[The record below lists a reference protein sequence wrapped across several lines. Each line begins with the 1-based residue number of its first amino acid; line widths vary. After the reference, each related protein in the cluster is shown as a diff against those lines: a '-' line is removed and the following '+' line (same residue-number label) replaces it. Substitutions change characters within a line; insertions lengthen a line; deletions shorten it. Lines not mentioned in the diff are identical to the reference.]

1 MLKET
6 FTETI
11 NTERLVLRKF
21 ESSDVESVFKN
32 WASDPEVQLNYGE
45 PVYSTTGEVKA
56 LLENSLEKVYTFNKK
71 SLEKV

>member
-11 NTERLVLRKF
+11 NTERLILRKF
-21 ESSDVESVFKN
+21 ESSDVESVFNN

-56 LLENSLEKVYTFNKK
+56 LLEKYISGYERANFIIIL
-71 SLEKV
+71 

>member
-21 ESSDVESVFKN
+21 ESSD
-32 WASDPEVQLNYGE
+32 
-45 PVYSTTGEVKA
+45 
-56 LLENSLEKVYTFNKK
+56 LLQTKEYKIKK
-71 SLEKV
+71 CY